1 MLPNYKDAKNIKKI
15 EIIFSDVKKEKVVL
29 YDKSIIESAVGLM
42 SQPYDR
48 KLFKNNSPSKKTIA
62 VMNVYYNDYP
72 AYQSAISVL
81 EAKDGSIGFVMND
94 WNYTEKINNCDY
106 IIIPPSSKMQTY
118 FK

>member
-1 MLPNYKDAKNIKKI
+1 
-15 EIIFSDVKKEKVVL
+15 
-29 YDKSIIESAVGLM
+29 
-42 SQPYDR
+42 
-48 KLFKNNSPSKKTIA
+48 
-62 VMNVYYNDYP
+62 MNVYYNDYP